1 MNTEIKIKKSR
12 LSLNKETLS
21 KINDQQM
28 KAIAGGAARAAATSV
43 VEPPIKETQIEAGSN
58 CCSSANTAC
67 C

>member
-1 MNTEIKIKKSR
+1 MKNEIKFKKGS

-28 KAIAGGAARAAATSV
+28 KAIAGGVARAAATT
-43 VEPPIKETQIEAGSN
+43 VEQTKVGQIEAGSN